1 MKKRIGVLM
10 FCTML
15 ICGIAQA
22 AQVIDPSDSNIQ
34 YRGRWDYSNP
44 STPWCHAKSSTIIAN
59 FQGTSIAANFS
70 GGTSDYIRVI
80 IDDDALGSIKI
91 PTPAGLATLASG
103 LSDTNHTI
111 DVALQRK
118 VDRFRV

>member
-1 MKKRIGVLM
+1 MNKRITVFM
-10 FCTML
+10 FCAML

-22 AQVIDPSDSNIQ
+22 ASLIDPSNPNIQ

-44 STPWCHAKSSTIIAN
+44 SAPWCHAKSSTIIAN

-111 DVALQRK
+111 DVAQSCL
-118 VDRFRV
+118 VI